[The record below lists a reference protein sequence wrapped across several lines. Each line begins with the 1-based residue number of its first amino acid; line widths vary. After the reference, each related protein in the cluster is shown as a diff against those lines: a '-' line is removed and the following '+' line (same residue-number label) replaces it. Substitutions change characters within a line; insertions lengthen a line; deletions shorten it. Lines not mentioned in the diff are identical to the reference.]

1 MFDAIAKGFR
11 QAKNRLAGLTELT
24 ESNIDTALR
33 EVRLSLLEADVEL
46 GVVKSFMARVKD
58 KALGEVVRIKAKGQG
73 GEAMKVSAAD
83 QFVKICHDELVEF
96 MTGEG
101 PALVYADKGSG
112 PTGIMMVGLQGSG
125 KTTTTAKLA
134 RWLQKENHKPM
145 LVAADMQRP
154 AAVEQ
159 LQVLGKSVNVP
170 VFSIPGESPVTI
182 CERAEAEA
190 KKLGC
195 DVIIYDT
202 AGRLAIDEKL
212 MQELA
217 DIKTKT
223 EPENIYLVVDA
234 MIGQDAVKVSRGFH
248 DTLGLTG
255 VILTKLDGDARG
267 GAALSVKE
275 VTGAA
280 VRFAGVGEGTDKFEE
295 FRPEGMA
302 SRVLGMGD
310 VVGLMKDFEEVV
322 DQEKAA
328 EDAMKMLQGDFS
340 LDDFLSQIKMIQKM
354 GSLKDIVGKMP
365 GMDQLPADVNLDDRE
380 LVKIEAMIS
389 SFTTFERRD
398 PNSLIREPGRVTR
411 IAKGSGTPEQ
421 AVTELVQRF
430 LFMKQ
435 MMGNMGGMGGLL
447 GNIPGMKQLGAMKNM
462 RSAAKQMQGMGGMG
476 GMGGFPGMGGMGGFP
491 GMPGGFPGMPPGM
504 GGMGGFPGFPGMPG
518 MGGGPPGESLT
529 KMKALSEKE
538 KNAKKAQRKR
548 EKEARKKNRR

>member
-24 ESNIDTALR
+24 ESNIETALR

-46 GVVKSFMARVKD
+46 GVVKTFLARVKD

-73 GEAMKVSAAD
+73 GDAMKVSAAD
-83 QFVKICHDELVEF
+83 QFVKICHDELIAF
-96 MTGEG
+96 MTAEG
-101 PALVYADKGSG
+101 PSITFAEKGAG

-134 RWLQKENHKPM
+134 RYLQKENHKPL

-159 LQVLGKSVNVP
+159 LQVLGKSVDVP
-170 VFSIPGESPVTI
+170 VFNIPGASPVDI
-182 CERAEAEA
+182 CEAAIAEA
-190 KKLGC
+190 KRLGC

-223 EPENIYLVVDA
+223 EPENIFLVVDA

-248 DTLGLTG
+248 TTLGLTG
-255 VILTKLDGDARG
+255 VVLTKLDGDARG

-280 VRFAGVGEGTDKFEE
+280 VRFAGIGEGVDKFEE

-340 LDDFLSQIKMIQKM
+340 LDDFLQQIKMIQKM
-354 GSLKDIVGKMP
+354 GSLKDLVGKIP
-365 GMDQLPADVNLDDRE
+365 GMDQLPTDVNLDDSE

-389 SFTTFERRD
+389 SFTMFERKD
-398 PNSLIREPGRVTR
+398 PNALIREPNRVAR
-411 IAKGSGTPEQ
+411 IAKGSGVADQ
-421 AVTELVQRF
+421 AVSELVQRF

-435 MMGNMGGMGGLL
+435 MMGSMGGMGGLL
-447 GNIPGMKQLGAMKNM
+447 GNIPGMKQLGQMKNM
-462 RSAAKQMQGMGGMG
+462 RNAAKQMQGMGGMG
-476 GMGGFPGMGGMGGFP
+476 GFPGMGGGFPGMGGMGGFP
-491 GMPGGFPGMPPGM
+491 GMPPGMGGFPGMA
-504 GGMGGFPGFPGMPG
+504 GFPGMPG
-518 MGGGPPGESLT
+518 MGGPPAESMT